1 MTLAAVEPSQG
12 VREALVGQGGDLRLA
27 RLIEEFLYFG
37 LPNAELAEPELDAF
51 HRECEEHE

>member
-12 VREALVGQGGDLRLA
+12 VREAFVGQGGDLGLA
-27 RLIEEFLYFG
+27 RLIQEFLYFV

-51 HRECEEHE
+51 HRECE